1 VASIRKWGNG
11 YQVRYRD
18 PNGKQRAKTFD
29 KRRDADTFMVTTEV
43 DKRTDAWVAPEGG
56 RILLR
61 DWAKDWEA
69 TLVGV
74 RSTTRERD
82 LSMLR
87 NHVLPRFGELPLA
100 KIEHLDVI
108 RWVADLSKHLA
119 PSSVHK
125 CHQILAKL
133 LDAAV
138 NARKI
143 RINVARGVRLPQ
155 VIREEQRFLEPVQV
169 SAIAHAIDQRYR
181 HAVLLMA
188 WCGLRIG
195 EVGGLRWD
203 DVDLRARCLTVERT
217 VVEVAGGID
226 FHEPKTR
233 SGRRRVPLPK
243 IVVEALLAAPKD
255 SIYVVPAPGGGPLR
269 VRAWVSRIWNP
280 AREAAGLD
288 GLTPHHLR
296 HTAVALWI
304 AAGATPNEIAAR
316 AGHANVNVV
325 LNVYGHLYESDRDAL
340 TDALDRMARTTVD
353 AATPI
358 AARRGRST
366 GR

>member
-11 YQVRYRD
+11 YQVRYRGPD
-18 PNGKQRAKTFD
+18 GKQRAQTFD
-29 KRRDADTFMVTTEV
+29 MKRDANRFAATVEV
-43 DKRTDAWVAPEGG
+43 DKATGTWVAPEDGLT
-56 RILLR
+56 LLR

-74 RSTTRERD
+74 RATTRERD
-82 LSMLR
+82 VSMLR
-87 NHVLPRFGELPLA
+87 NHVLPRFGDLPLA
-100 KIEHLDVI
+100 KIEHLAVVA
-108 RWVADLSKHLA
+108 WVAELSKRLA

-138 NARKI
+138 NARKLQH
-143 RINVARGVRLPQ
+143 NVARGVRLPQ
-155 VIREEQRFLEPVQV
+155 VIRQEQRFLDATQV
-169 SAIAHAIDQRYR
+169 AALADAIDVRYR

-195 EVGGLRWD
+195 EIGGLRWE
-203 DVDLRARCLTVERT
+203 DVDLRARHLTVERT
-217 VVEVAGGID
+217 VVEVASGID

-255 SIYVVPAPGGGPLR
+255 AVYVVPAPGGGPLR
-269 VRAWVSRIWNP
+269 VRAWVSRIWKP
-280 AREAAGLD
+280 ASEMAGLH

-304 AAGATPNEIAAR
+304 AAGAKPNEIAAR

-340 TDALDRMARTTVD
+340 TDALDRMART
-353 AATPI
+353 
-358 AARRGRST
+358 S
-366 GR
+366 

>member
-1 VASIRKWGNG
+1 VASVRKWGNG

-18 PNGKQRAKTFD
+18 PDGKQRAKSFD
-29 KRRDADTFMVTTEV
+29 KKRDANAFMATTEV
-43 DKRTDAWVAPEGG
+43 EKRTDSWVAPEGG

-61 DWAKDWEA
+61 DWAKDWEG

-74 RSTTRERD
+74 RATTRERD
-82 LSMLR
+82 LSMLC
-87 NHVLPRFGELPLA
+87 NHVLPRFGDLPLG
-100 KIEHLDVI
+100 KIEHLAVVA
-108 RWVADLSKHLA
+108 WVADLSTRLA

-143 RINVARGVRLPQ
+143 RLNVARGVRLPQ
-155 VIREEQRFLEPVQV
+155 VIRQEQRFLDPSQV
-169 SAIAHAIDQRYR
+169 AALADAIDVRYR

-195 EVGGLRWD
+195 EVGGLRWA
-203 DVDLRARCLTVERT
+203 DVDLRARHLTVERT
-217 VVEVAGGID
+217 VVEVAGGVD

-243 IVVEALLAAPKD
+243 VVVEALLAAPKD

-269 VRAWVSRIWNP
+269 VRAWVSRTWKP
-280 AREAAGLD
+280 ALAQAGLP

-296 HTAVALWI
+296 HSAVALWI

-316 AGHANVNVV
+316 AGHANVSVV
-325 LNVYGHLYESDRDAL
+325 LNVYGHLYERDRDAL
-340 TDALDRMARTTVD
+340 TDALDRMAH
-353 AATPI
+353 
-358 AARRGRST
+358 SS
-366 GR
+366 